1 MSLVSQGETASAPGG
16 LNSYGADNS
25 PVKEI
30 LMRTLTLAAII
41 AVTSV
46 APSMAQTERLPLTSR
61 AEAQVNSINRSLE
74 LQQQLRSQR
83 QQTQFEI
90 NQLRNEIQH
99 IRQFPLMTGP
109 GMNPGCPPGSVGC

>member
-1 MSLVSQGETASAPGG
+1 MKET
-16 LNSYGADNS
+16 
-25 PVKEI
+25 
-30 LMRTLTLAAII
+30 LMCTLTLAAAI
-41 AVTSV
+41 AVASA
-46 APSMAQTERLPLTSR
+46 APAMAQTERLPLTSR
-61 AEAQVNSINRSLE
+61 AEAQVNGINRSLE

-99 IRQFPLMTGP
+99 IRQFPLVTGP

>member
-1 MSLVSQGETASAPGG
+1 MSPVSQGETPSAPSG
-16 LNSYGADNS
+16 LKPYGEGNS
-25 PVKEI
+25 PLKET
-30 LMRTLTLAAII
+30 LMRTLTLAAAI
-41 AVTSV
+41 AVASA
-46 APSMAQTERLPLTSR
+46 APAMAQTERLPLTSR
-61 AEAQVNSINRSLE
+61 AEAQVNGINRSLE

-99 IRQFPLMTGP
+99 IRQFPLVTGP